1 MNNNKIM
8 WYLLLL
14 LSFTHGF
21 LNNNLRVTKSNLNMI
36 LDSNFHPSELVK
48 GLLKEPL
55 GKEWSYSELIEEI
68 QKKNVEGLSLTESG
82 NGALAIDSEGVK
94 TITDIHG
101 TNIHAVKLLPQTY
114 NSLVDYLT
122 TQHVNFDVFEI
133 PHSQVNNILSM
144 VSQGFITVGIYVAF
158 AVCINIIINILRNRG
173 PGGFPGMPGGNPNFP
188 ISNDQKRPGIP
199 GGMSGG
205 FWENDEPST
214 GPFKI
219 TTFDDVAGC
228 EEAKFELMEVV
239 DFLKNAEKYESAGA
253 KIPKGVL
260 LEGSPGTGKTLMA
273 KAVAGE
279 AGVPFISASGSEF
292 IEMYVGLGAK
302 RVREL
307 FAQAKKLSP
316 CVVFIDEIDA
326 VGRQRGTGIAGGN
339 DEREQTLNQILT
351 NMDGFTEST
360 GIVVLAATN
369 RADILDNALTRP
381 GRFDRKVKVPLP
393 DKDGRKAISQVHF
406 RNKKVGKDVDLD
418 ELAVLTS
425 GFSGAEI
432 ANLANEAAIFQV
444 RENKKEISSDILYKA
459 YEKVTIGLPSNVQVK
474 DENIIEL
481 VSNHEIGH
489 ALMAS
494 LFPEFFDLRKVTI
507 NENKNGMGGYT
518 LFTPKDRYLKYATK
532 KYLLANLI
540 VALGGRAAEVY
551 LYRKKE
557 KFDEFQNFVFGEF
570 PDLDIT
576 TGASNDLLQANKIAK
591 SYITQYGF
599 GNEFGQYDESIT
611 STQPF
616 IGRDLGMSSK
626 GVSEYTR
633 KELDN
638 EVARLVKFA
647 YIKALELIE
656 INKDAYIELVKLI
669 ERKRIINGNEVNDV
683 VKKYKKN
690 ILEEIID
697 TNDTSDTST

>member
-14 LSFTHGF
+14 LSFTNGL

-55 GKEWSYSELIEEI
+55 GKEWSYSELIEQI
-68 QKKNVEGLSLTESG
+68 QNKNVEGLSLTETG

-122 TQHVNFDVFEI
+122 IQHVNFDVFEV

-158 AVCINIIINILRNRG
+158 AVGINIIINILRSRG
-173 PGGFPGMPGGNPNFP
+173 PGGFPGMPGGNSNFP
-188 ISNDQKRPGIP
+188 ISNEQQRPGIP
-199 GGMSGG
+199 GGMPGG
-205 FWENDEPST
+205 FWETDEPSS
-214 GPFKI
+214 GPFKM

-406 RNKKVGKDVDLD
+406 RNKKVGNDVDLD

-444 RENKKEISSDILYKA
+444 RENKKEISNDILYKA

-518 LFTPKDRYLKYATK
+518 LFTPKERYQKYATK
-532 KYLLANLI
+532 RFLLANLI
-540 VALGGRAAEVY
+540 IALGGRAAEVY
-551 LYRKKE
+551 LYRKNAKPNVFDKYVFD
-557 KFDEFQNFVFGEF
+557 KFK
-570 PDLDIT
+570 DLEIT
-576 TGASNDLLQANKIAK
+576 TGASNDLIQANKMARD
-591 SYITQYGF
+591 YITQYGF
-599 GNEFGQYDESIT
+599 GDNIGIFDNNMNSDL
-611 STQPF
+611 PF
-616 IGRDLGMSSK
+616 MGREMGMNSK
-626 GVSEYTR
+626 GLSENSKYNIDTQISG
-633 KELDN
+633 
-638 EVARLVKFA
+638 LVEFA
-647 YIKALELIE
+647 FNKALELIE
-656 INKDAYIELVKLI
+656 INKSSYEEVVDLLKT
-669 ERKRIINGNEVNDV
+669 ERTISGSDIINIVE
-683 VKKYKKN
+683 KQK
-690 ILEEIID
+690 ILNKEETNKID
-697 TNDTSDTST
+697 